1 MSDSKLLDL
10 SKPTA
15 LLAIGL
21 MLVILVMVLP
31 VPAWVLDLGLT
42 ASFAFAILI
51 FTTAIF
57 IEKPLDFSSFPSV
70 LLASLIL
77 RLALN
82 VSSTKLIISEGHTGT
97 SAAGGVI
104 EGFAMFIMGGNLFV
118 GLVIFGVLE
127 LCLGFNPNSPIV
139 WQSIVAVTTG
149 APAIMAV
156 AASLLNG
163 VPKGILALPE
173 YLIFRMLRAHFTLES
188 MLSILVDTRAEDL
201 EQPIRLNIVPKK
213 PIRVA

>member
-1 MSDSKLLDL
+1 MPESKLLDL

-21 MLVILVMVLP
+21 MLIILVMVLP

-118 GLVIFGVLE
+118 GLVVFGVLI
-127 LCLGFNPNSPIV
+127 IV
-139 WQSIVAVTTG
+139 NFMVITKG
-149 APAIMAV
+149 AGRMAEV
-156 AASLLNG
+156 GARFALDAMPG
-163 VPKGILALPE
+163 KQLA
-173 YLIFRMLRAHFTLES
+173 
-188 MLSILVDTRAEDL
+188 
-201 EQPIRLNIVPKK
+201 
-213 PIRVA
+213 